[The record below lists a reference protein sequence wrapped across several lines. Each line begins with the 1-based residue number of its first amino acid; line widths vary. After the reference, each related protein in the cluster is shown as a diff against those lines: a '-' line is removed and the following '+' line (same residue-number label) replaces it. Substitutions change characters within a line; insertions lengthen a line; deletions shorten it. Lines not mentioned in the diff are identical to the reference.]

1 MGPKAFRRTIEL
13 ADVQSP
19 TDAMSKTCFETLLA
33 DSMGN
38 RKSRLFDSSDPTVTF
53 QCDRETRKLWQSQSA
68 TSFFP
73 QNHSYH
79 IDHHINPAAH
89 RKVCITNSPE
99 HKGLWQQDW
108 SAPGK
113 IDRIQKLKRF
123 ASCGAL
129 AKVRKEESMRDRR
142 HNRLEQST
150 TRKQEIINRCYV
162 ESIQSPSSPV
172 KIKWRDSRF
181 TKFNL
186 K

>member
-1 MGPKAFRRTIEL
+1 MG
-13 ADVQSP
+13 
-19 TDAMSKTCFETLLA
+19 
-33 DSMGN
+33 
-38 RKSRLFDSSDPTVTF
+38 
-53 QCDRETRKLWQSQSA
+53 QSA

-79 IDHHINPAAH
+79 IDHHINPA
-89 RKVCITNSPE
+89 
-99 HKGLWQQDW
+99 
-108 SAPGK
+108 APGK